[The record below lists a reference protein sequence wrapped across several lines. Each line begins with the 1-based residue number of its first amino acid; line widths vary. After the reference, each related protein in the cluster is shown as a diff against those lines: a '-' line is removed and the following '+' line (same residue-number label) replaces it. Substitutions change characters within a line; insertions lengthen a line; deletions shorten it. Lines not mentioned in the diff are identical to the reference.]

1 MARYELNPR
10 RNTDRPDFRT
20 NGSAAYDIR
29 RGPTPAQN
37 DGSAAPKLPEPQR
50 KPRPKARPKAQPR
63 PKAKLSVSP
72 VAIAGMLAVACL
84 LLFVVCGY
92 VQLFE
97 ESSHIAELKT
107 ELAEADA
114 LNERL
119 QATYDSKV
127 DLDEIAR
134 KAAALG
140 MTEPNSRQTVYLN
153 LQGTDR
159 AVINEGGS
167 ENVVQTAWDAIVRS
181 VRTLKEYFS

>member
-29 RGPTPAQN
+29 RVPTPAQN
-37 DGSAAPKLPEPQR
+37 YGSAAPKLPEPR
-50 KPRPKARPKAQPR
+50 RTTRPKVRPKAQPR

-72 VAIAGMLAVACL
+72 FAIVGLLAVACM
-84 LLFVVCGY
+84 LLFVLSGY
-92 VQLFE
+92 VSLFE
-97 ESSHIAELKT
+97 ESTAVAELKT
-107 ELAEADA
+107 ELAEARD
-114 LNERL
+114 LNERY

-127 DLDEIAR
+127 DLDEIGR
-134 KAAALG
+134 RAAALG

-159 AVINEGGS
+159 AVINEGGA

>member
-10 RNTDRPDFRT
+10 RNTGRPDYRT
-20 NGSAAYDIR
+20 DGSAAYDIHR
-29 RGPTPAQN
+29 LPPPARSY
-37 DGSAAPKLPEPQR
+37 GTAAPKLPEPHR
-50 KPRPKARPKAQPR
+50 APLPKARPKARPKPG
-63 PKAKLSVSP
+63 AKLSVSP
-72 VAIAGMLAVACL
+72 LAVVGLLAVACM
-84 LLFVVCGY
+84 LLFVLCGY

-97 ESSHIAELKT
+97 ESSAVAELKT
-107 ELAEADA
+107 ELAEANA

-127 DLDEIAR
+127 DLDEIGR
-134 KAAALG
+134 RAAALG

-159 AVINEGGS
+159 AVINEGGE

>member
-10 RNTDRPDFRT
+10 RNTDRPEYRT

-29 RGPTPAQN
+29 RVPTPAQN
-37 DGSAAPKLPEPQR
+37 YGTAAPKLPEPQR
-50 KPRPKARPKAQPR
+50 KPRPKARPKAQPK

-72 VAIAGMLAVACL
+72 LAVVGLIAVACML
-84 LLFVVCGY
+84 VFVLCGY

-97 ESSHIAELKT
+97 ESSAVSELKT
-107 ELAEADA
+107 ELAEANE

-127 DLDEIAR
+127 DLDEIGR
-134 KAAALG
+134 RAAALG

-159 AVINEGGS
+159 AVIGEAGS
-167 ENVVQTAWDAIVRS
+167 ENVVRTAWDAIVRS
-181 VRTLKEYFS
+181 VHTLREYFS

>member
-10 RNTDRPDFRT
+10 RTTVRSEYRT
-20 NGSAAYDIR
+20 NGSAAYDIH
-29 RGPTPAQN
+29 RGTAPVQN
-37 DGSAAPKLPEPQR
+37 YGTAAPKLPEPQR
-50 KPRPKARPKAQPR
+50 KPRPKVRPKAQPK

-72 VAIAGMLAVACL
+72 LAVVGLLAVACML
-84 LLFVVCGY
+84 VFVLCGY

-97 ESSHIAELKT
+97 ESSAVTELKT
-107 ELAEADA
+107 ELAEANA
-114 LNERL
+114 MNERL

-134 KAAALG
+134 RAAKLG

-159 AVINEGGS
+159 AVISEAGT
-167 ENVVQTAWDAIVRS
+167 ENVVHTAWDAIVRS

>member
-10 RNTDRPDFRT
+10 RNTDRTVYRT
-20 NGSAAYDIR
+20 NGAAAYDIHR
-29 RGPTPAQN
+29 APTPVQN
-37 DGSAAPKLPEPQR
+37 YGTAAPKLPEPQR
-50 KPRPKARPKAQPR
+50 KPRPKARPKTHPK

-72 VAIAGMLAVACL
+72 LAVVGLLAVACML
-84 LLFVVCGY
+84 VFVLCGY

-97 ESSHIAELKT
+97 ESSTVAELKT
-107 ELAEADA
+107 ELTEANA

-134 KAAALG
+134 RASALG

-159 AVINEGGS
+159 AVISAAGS
-167 ENVVQTAWDAIVRS
+167 ENVAQTAWDAIVRS
-181 VRTLKEYFS
+181 IHTLKEYFS